1 MIRQSWSS
9 MLLAMASGL
18 VLAAAACSSGGH
30 QQEET
35 LAVSEV
41 EEAEALGENAMEA
54 LTMEEDTQPNIGD
67 ALSETIMSDDDDF
80 EVSDSVE
87 QKEKVVSSRDL
98 RGVAVEL
105 GQEVSYIVQE
115 GDWLSKIAFNVYGD
129 VNLWKQISNRN
140 DLTDPNLI
148 VPGQKLNLIVNNDN
162 AKKFFESYN
171 AVTWHKEDHLLRNG
185 QDGIYDILVMSG
197 DSLSKIAERLTG
209 DLTNWKKIYEENKQQ
224 IVDPDIIFVGQ
235 RLTFSNQNL
244 MTH

>member
-87 QKEKVVSSRDL
+87 QTEKVIYRRASLFKTTVIR
-98 RGVAVEL
+98 L
-105 GQEVSYIVQE
+105 G
-115 GDWLSKIAFNVYGD
+115 
-129 VNLWKQISNRN
+129 
-140 DLTDPNLI
+140 
-148 VPGQKLNLIVNNDN
+148 
-162 AKKFFESYN
+162 
-171 AVTWHKEDHLLRNG
+171 
-185 QDGIYDILVMSG
+185 
-197 DSLSKIAERLTG
+197 
-209 DLTNWKKIYEENKQQ
+209 
-224 IVDPDIIFVGQ
+224 
-235 RLTFSNQNL
+235 
-244 MTH
+244 